1 MIDGPSLLVFH
12 HAHHV
17 LTSDQITAIAPDA
30 PSLKAGRDLATPRK
44 WQSTGGDDEVLWGL
58 AMGSG
63 KEPYQTRVFL
73 ADLASKCSCPSRKF
87 PCKHALGMMFMAAAS
102 PTAVSDS
109 ERPPWVTEWL
119 ESRAARE
126 QKAVAR
132 SEEKVTRP
140 VDEKAVEKR
149 RAQREGRVNEGVALL
164 QQALLDL
171 TREGLAS
178 GSARD
183 ATAWENLAKRMVDA
197 QAPGLAGNLRYIADT
212 VLRDPEVDVQLPFE
226 LGRLH
231 VLLQAIASA
240 DQYDEP
246 TRAELVSQLGG
257 RLTPDA
263 TANGEIIEDEWFV
276 AGRKVEERD
285 RLITSSTWILG
296 RNSQRWARILRFA
309 PVPQTIV
316 EPWPLGFTVC
326 SELKFQ
332 TGLHPFRAAGDGS
345 SEWLLVPAPCEDDL
359 ENLLERF
366 GSTLAANPFLRAVPF
381 FIPLRPGY
389 GSESLVDATG
399 AALPWQATD
408 DLALRVECI
417 CGGNATAMCGE
428 WDGRHLRLLA
438 ILDGDAWIPLTNQQP

>member
-1 MIDGPSLLVFH
+1 M
-12 HAHHV
+12 
-17 LTSDQITAIAPDA
+17 LTNDQITAIAPDA
-30 PSLKAGRDLATPRK
+30 PSLKAGRDLSTLRK

-63 KEPYQTRVFL
+63 KEPYQTRVSL

-87 PCKHALGMMFMAAAS
+87 PCKHALGLMFIAAAS
-102 PTAVSDS
+102 PAAMSDR
-109 ERPPWVTEWL
+109 ERPPWVSEWL
-119 ESRAARE
+119 ESRAARD
-126 QKAVAR
+126 QKAVVRTEQKEA
-132 SEEKVTRP
+132 RP
-140 VDEKAVEKR
+140 VDEKAAERR

-164 QQALLDL
+164 QQTLLDL

-178 GSARD
+178 SSARD
-183 ATAWENLAKRMVDA
+183 AVAWENLAKRMVDA
-197 QAPGLAGNLRYIADT
+197 QAPGLAGNLRHIADT

-246 TRAELVSQLGG
+246 TRAGLVSQLGG
-257 RLTPDA
+257 RLAPDA

-285 RLITSSTWILG
+285 RLITSSTWIFG

-309 PVPQTIV
+309 PVLQTIV
-316 EPWPLGFTVC
+316 EPWPLGSTVRAA
-326 SELKFQ
+326 LKFQ
-332 TGLHPFRAAGDGS
+332 TGLYPLRAVGEGW
-345 SEWLLVPAPCEDDL
+345 SELLLVPAPSEDDL
-359 ENLLERF
+359 EKLLERF
-366 GSTLAANPFLRAVPF
+366 ASALAANPFLRVLPF
-381 FIPLRPGY
+381 FIPLRPGN

-408 DLALRVECI
+408 DLALRVECV
-417 CGGNATAMCGE
+417 CGGNVTAMCGE

-438 ILDGDAWIPLTNQQP
+438 ILDGDAWIPLTNQLP